1 MRNAILGAAMIV
13 GAFHSVPAF
22 AAPEKDWSQMG
33 LQERLAWAAGYM
45 KQVCGTTAASEAD
58 KARSGSIA
66 NAPQWAV
73 KMYISANCPARTAQ
87 VKR

>member
-1 MRNAILGAAMIV
+1 MRNAVFGAALIV
-13 GAFHSVPAF
+13 SAFVSAPAH
-22 AAPEKDWSQMG
+22 AAAQKDWSQMG

-45 KQVCGTTAASEAD
+45 KQVCGTTAASESD

-73 KMYISANCPARTAQ
+73 KMYISANCPAKTAQ